1 MTAAQ
6 RPDAS
11 SITDDQLDALYAE
24 RDRYREEAG
33 QFADRVDTLTA
44 VAKANRR
51 AARAAFEELMSTTA
65 RLAAVRTALAEIRAA
80 RGVLGNVIADE
91 LDVALDGPPHR

>member
-1 MTAAQ
+1 MNAAQ

-11 SITDDQLDALYAE
+11 SITDDQLDELYAD

-33 QFADRVDTLTA
+33 ALADRVDTLTDI
-44 VAKANRR
+44 AKSNKR
-51 AARAAFEELMSTTA
+51 AARDAIEELASTTA
-65 RLAAVRTALAEIRAA
+65 RLAAVRTTLAEIRAA

-91 LDVALDGPPHR
+91 LDAALDGPPHR